1 MRLSDKQRNII
12 LEKVS
17 EVLGKGVKIALFGS
31 RVDDEARGG
40 DIDILVESDNPVDNV
55 AYTKALIEAKLSI
68 AFKCDGID
76 VLLMAPNIKHSPIHN
91 IAKETGIC
99 L

>member
-1 MRLSDKQRNII
+1 MRISDQQRNII

-17 EVLGKGVKIALFGS
+17 EVLGKDAKVTLFGS
-31 RVDDEARGG
+31 RVDDKKRGG
-40 DIDILVESDNPVDNV
+40 DIDILVETDNIVENL

-68 AFKCDGID
+68 AFGCEGID
-76 VLLMAPNIKHSPIHN
+76 VLLMAPNIKQSVIHD
-91 IAKETGIC
+91 IAEQTGIR